1 MSSEREIVLQRIGNY
16 EAELRVVKEE
26 LGKTR
31 DSTRGDKLENRR
43 DRLEET
49 IGTLEKRALALT
61 PLPAG
66 KTIIIC
72 SSFIVLRLVCCLFLS
87 IFILYFHTSFNL
99 SCFILLMFFRWWV
112 YRPDRKRYSN
122 CVCVA
127 CNDSGNKWT
136 HQCSDK

>member
-61 PLPAG
+61 PLSAG
-66 KTIIIC
+66 KTSII
-72 SSFIVLRLVCCLFLS
+72 
-87 IFILYFHTSFNL
+87 
-99 SCFILLMFFRWWV
+99 
-112 YRPDRKRYSN
+112 
-122 CVCVA
+122 
-127 CNDSGNKWT
+127 
-136 HQCSDK
+136 